1 MLCED
6 VSDEVLWSWAILL
19 ETAFTVKIF
28 VWQVGFLNGL
38 MNLMCDIYTAQDFYS
53 FAIPRVPEYVVA
65 RLSVICRM
73 QPSNGDRQP
82 GSRCMLQQK
91 MYCFAC
97 AQRRQQQ
104 QPRRDTHIAKYDK
117 CEQSKDHIKEEG
129 KD

>member
-1 MLCED
+1 
-6 VSDEVLWSWAILL
+6 
-19 ETAFTVKIF
+19 
-28 VWQVGFLNGL
+28 